1 MHKYFFYN
9 FQSYLSFP
17 IRHWRIERIV
27 DLEIII
33 KFIYSNA
40 IYNYILFPIWLI
52 ILTFYIVDIILQFL
66 LDKKSLKQMSVC
78 LPFSITF
85 MILLFYTNFI
95 NAVVFLSILIFVIST
110 YILPFIGIK
119 KYKLNVVI
127 KGVLKWLRLRFNNK
141 SRKDKL

>member
-1 MHKYFFYN
+1 MAPA
-9 FQSYLSFP
+9 SAGTL

-40 IYNYILFPIWLI
+40 IYNYILFPFWLI
-52 ILTFYIVDIILQFL
+52 ILTFYIIDIILQFL

-78 LPFSITF
+78 LPFAITF
-85 MILLFYTNFI
+85 MILLFNTNFI
-95 NAVVFLSILIFVIST
+95 NAIVILSILIFTIST

-127 KGVLKWLRLRFNNK
+127 KRVLKWLRLRFNNK

>member
-1 MHKYFFYN
+1 M
-9 FQSYLSFP
+9 
-17 IRHWRIERIV
+17 
-27 DLEIII
+27 EIII
-33 KFIYSNA
+33 TFIYSNA

-127 KGVLKWLRLRFNNK
+127 KRVLKWLRLRFNNK

>member
-1 MHKYFFYN
+1 MAPA
-9 FQSYLSFP
+9 SAGTL

-40 IYNYILFPIWLI
+40 IYNYILFPFWLI
-52 ILTFYIVDIILQFL
+52 ILTFYIIDITLQFL

-78 LPFSITF
+78 LPFAITF

-95 NAVVFLSILIFVIST
+95 NSVVFLSILIFVIST

-127 KGVLKWLRLRFNNK
+127 KRVLKWLRLRFNNK

>member
-1 MHKYFFYN
+1 MAPA
-9 FQSYLSFP
+9 SAGTL

-40 IYNYILFPIWLI
+40 IYNYILFPFWLI
-52 ILTFYIVDIILQFL
+52 ILTFYIIDIILQFL

-78 LPFSITF
+78 LPFAITF
-85 MILLFYTNFI
+85 MILLFYANFI

-110 YILPFIGIK
+110 YILPFISIK
-119 KYKLNVVI
+119 KYKLNAVI
-127 KGVLKWLRLRFNNK
+127 KRVFKWLRLRFNNK

>member
-1 MHKYFFYN
+1 MAPA
-9 FQSYLSFP
+9 SAGTL

-40 IYNYILFPIWLI
+40 IYNYILFPFWLI
-52 ILTFYIVDIILQFL
+52 ILTFYIIDITLQFL

-78 LPFSITF
+78 LPFAITF
-85 MILLFYTNFI
+85 MILLFYANFI

-110 YILPFIGIK
+110 YILPFISIK
-119 KYKLNVVI
+119 KYKLNAVI
-127 KGVLKWLRLRFNNK
+127 KRVFKWLRLRFNNK

>member
-1 MHKYFFYN
+1 M
-9 FQSYLSFP
+9 
-17 IRHWRIERIV
+17 
-27 DLEIII
+27 EIII

-66 LDKKSLKQMSVC
+66 LNKKSLKHMSVC

-85 MILLFYTNFI
+85 MILLFYANFI

-110 YILPFIGIK
+110 YILPFISIK
-119 KYKLNVVI
+119 KYKLNAVI
-127 KGVLKWLRLRFNNK
+127 KRVFKWLRLRFNNK